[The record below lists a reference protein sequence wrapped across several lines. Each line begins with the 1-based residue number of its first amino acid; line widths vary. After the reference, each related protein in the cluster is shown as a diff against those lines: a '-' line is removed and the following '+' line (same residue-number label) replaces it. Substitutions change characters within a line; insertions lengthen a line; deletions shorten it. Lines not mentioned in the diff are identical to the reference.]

1 MVLVGTLVQEEGL
14 SRVKPSM
21 GSVYLSSS
29 NSPAKMA
36 FVMFGRS
43 PEDENTARAS
53 SCSNNV
59 TQVHLCE
66 GHYKCVLGGAVEL
79 MMIRRLWAR
88 KLRRGFWEKRML
100 EHSCVSRNCGSRE
113 GSKSAKPLERTRP
126 EH

>member
-43 PEDENTARAS
+43 PEDENTARIERPSFLLLKQCDTSAS
-53 SCSNNV
+53 
-59 TQVHLCE
+59 L
-66 GHYKCVLGGAVEL
+66 
-79 MMIRRLWAR
+79 
-88 KLRRGFWEKRML
+88 
-100 EHSCVSRNCGSRE
+100 
-113 GSKSAKPLERTRP
+113 
-126 EH
+126 